1 MNTMTTLGAR
11 LRDQADDL
19 VARALGDAPVTAEA
33 RERLVDGALHD
44 PRARDHVRRAEHARG
59 KGDDVARWRELW
71 RALDVAGGR
80 A

>member
-1 MNTMTTLGAR
+1 MDTMTLTMR

-19 VARALGDAPVTAEA
+19 VARALGDAPATAEA
-33 RERLVDGALHD
+33 RARLVEGVLHD
-44 PRARDHVRRAEHARG
+44 PRVRTHLLLAIRGRDD
-59 KGDDVARWRELW
+59 GDEVTRWRELW

>member
-1 MNTMTTLGAR
+1 MDAMTTLDTR

-19 VARALGDAPVTAEA
+19 VARALGGAPVTTEA
-33 RERLVDGALHD
+33 RERLVDGVLHD
-44 PRARDHVRRAEHARG
+44 PRVRDHARRAEHARG
-59 KGDDVARWRELW
+59 KGDDVTRWREFW

>member
-1 MNTMTTLGAR
+1 MDTMTLTMR

-19 VARALGDAPVTAEA
+19 VARALGDAPATAEA
-33 RERLVDGALHD
+33 RARLVEGVLHD
-44 PRARDHVRRAEHARG
+44 PRVRTHLLLAIRGRDD
-59 KGDDVARWRELW
+59 GDEATRWRELW